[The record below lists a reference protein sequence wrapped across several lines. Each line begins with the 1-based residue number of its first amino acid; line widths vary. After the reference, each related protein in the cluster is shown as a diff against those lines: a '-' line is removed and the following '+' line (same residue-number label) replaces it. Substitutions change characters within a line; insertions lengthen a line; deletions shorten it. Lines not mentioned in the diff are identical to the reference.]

1 MPNATNAPKI
11 DTSFTE
17 ITPKQTKQIIE
28 NWPPQSRHPR
38 ESEKTRQA
46 TCISCFYTL
55 FFYLWQQKLFV
66 FWLFLN
72 INQTLTQ
79 NFKTEIRLQHI
90 LPEPTEI
97 RLQKNSLIQSRFS
110 RQNEPQFELG
120 LLH

>member
-17 ITPKQTKQIIE
+17 ITPKQTKQIFE

-46 TCISCFYTL
+46 TCSSFFYTL